1 MMETETTAQQN
12 VDLPKI
18 IPRKL
23 FKQNKTHDIN
33 QINTEQVSL
42 VLQVHYKLV
51 STDDLILKEKQLL
64 WELRCKI
71 QKKGLEIVKN
81 KMLDFIK
88 SINEIT
94 YTGQEVIS
102 FPQIKKWYSN
112 PQASD
117 LNKQKKIYDIFE
129 HKEIPKM
136 TNELMTTYNLKYVNK
151 YHDKNSTIIVE
162 RQRENGW
169 IGVILSR
176 IVKSRRDCVSQIFNY
191 YYVSYLLNN
200 ILY

>member
-1 MMETETTAQQN
+1 METETTAQQN

-23 FKQNKTHDIN
+23 FNQNKTHDIN

-51 STDDLILKEKQLL
+51 STDDLILKEKQIL

-71 QKKGLEIVKN
+71 QKKGLEMIKN
-81 KMLDFIK
+81 KMLDFVK
-88 SINEIT
+88 SVNGIT
-94 YTGQEVIS
+94 YTGQQVIA

-112 PQASD
+112 PQTSD
-117 LNKQKKIYDIFE
+117 LNKQKIFYDIFDY
-129 HKEIPKM
+129 KEIAKM
-136 TNELMTTYNLKYVNK
+136 TNDLMTTYNIKYVNK
-151 YHDKNSTIIVE
+151 YHDKNDSQIVQ

-169 IGVILSR
+169 IGTILSR
-176 IVKSRRDCVSQIFNY
+176 IVKSRRDCVSKIFNY
-191 YYVSYLLNN
+191 YYVSYLLNT

>member
-1 MMETETTAQQN
+1 METETTAQQN

-71 QKKGLEIVKN
+71 QKKGLEMVKN
-81 KMLDFIK
+81 KMLDFVK
-88 SINEIT
+88 SVNGIT
-94 YTGQEVIS
+94 YTGQQVIA

-112 PQASD
+112 PQTSD
-117 LNKQKKIYDIFE
+117 LNKQKIFYDIFDY
-129 HKEIPKM
+129 KEITRM
-136 TNELMTTYNLKYVNK
+136 TNELMTTYNIKYVNK
-151 YHDKNSTIIVE
+151 YHDKNDTQIVQ

-169 IGVILSR
+169 IGTILSR